1 MKYVFFAF
9 LIVVFGVHLL
19 HAQSTTVK
27 LPTPTSASD
36 FTVTDSSNNVLMR
49 MQGDGG
55 WYLQG
60 TFNTGTIPIEGA
72 GTRLL
77 WYPKKAAF
85 RAGNVSGTQ
94 WNDGDIGSYSAAL
107 GWNTKA
113 NGNYSTA
120 FGYGNTA
127 SGSAAVAFGN
137 TSTALG
143 NYALASGYN
152 CTAVTTAS
160 TAMGYQSMASGD
172 VSTAMGFQA
181 TASGHY
187 STAMGRQTSAS
198 GDFSTAMGYQAT
210 ASGSY
215 STAIG
220 RETSASGYSSTAMG
234 AYVSTDSNFG
244 SFIFGDYSTTST
256 TTSTASNQMTMRFHG
271 GYRLFT
277 HSNLASGV
285 SMGNGA
291 NSWSTI
297 SDSTKKTNFK
307 QADGE
312 YFLSSLSKLKLGSW
326 NYTSQD
332 PQQFRHYGPMAQE
345 IFHYFGHDGIGT
357 IGNDTTLATADM
369 DGIIMICL
377 QALEKRTRELK
388 EAQETITRLNEEFQR
403 QQAELAEL
411 KNAIRALTGASDQE
425 NQGVSISE
433 KRNR

>member
-1 MKYVFFAF
+1 MKQLV
-9 LIVVFGVHLL
+9 IFGSILTFTLAVSSEIL

-94 WNDGDIGSYSAAL
+94 WNDGDIGLYSAAL
-107 GWNTKA
+107 GYNTSA
-113 NGNYSTA
+113 SGGSSVAMGYQTTA
-120 FGYGNTA
+120 SGTASIALGDYATASGYYAVAIGAEVTA
-127 SGSAAVAFGN
+127 SGSF
-137 TSTALG
+137 
-143 NYALASGYN
+143 
-152 CTAVTTAS
+152 
-160 TAMGYQSMASGD
+160 
-172 VSTAMGFQA
+172 
-181 TASGHY
+181 
-187 STAMGRQTSAS
+187 STAMGRRVSTNGKS
-198 GDFSTAMGYQAT
+198 GAFIIGDALGPDLFSTANNQMMMRFAGGYVLYSNLTAT
-210 ASGSY
+210 VGVQLAGSGS
-215 STAIG
+215 
-220 RETSASGYSSTAMG
+220 
-234 AYVSTDSNFG
+234 
-244 SFIFGDYSTTST
+244 
-256 TTSTASNQMTMRFHG
+256 
-271 GYRLFT
+271 
-277 HSNLASGV
+277 
-285 SMGNGA
+285 
-291 NSWSTI
+291 SWSTI